1 MQLLLVRHSN
11 LGPILYRFGAIAG
24 FCASVP
30 LLFHLIWGVSPLDKI
45 VAVGSMWASILS
57 YSAVKLFSKYS
68 NLCDHFT
75 IHQRHRQRDG
85 QTDDNIMQSNPKTAL
100 CTIYR
105 SSRGK
110 KTAFAHRRR
119 DTHQLRKLSELGL
132 CDTLLQTD
140 RWAPAVCCSITRKIL
155 RPRL

>member
-110 KTAFAHRRR
+110 KNCICTQTEGHTSTSKIVWTRPMWHTFANWS
-119 DTHQLRKLSELGL
+119 LSP
-132 CDTLLQTD
+132 CCLLLNY
-140 RWAPAVCCSITRKIL
+140 AKNIKA
-155 RPRL
+155 